1 MRKCP
6 KCGELNGDN
15 NTSCYKCGAAI
26 GPVSSYQKIC
36 PKCKKIYSDRAD
48 TCEDCHI
55 PLTMYT
61 KNLTYDSG
69 NGPEG
74 WMYAIAI
81 LLPMI
86 GIILG
91 LIYLARKEDSIGK
104 SLLIAAIVANIV
116 WVALSFLIFNV
127 F

>member
-1 MRKCP
+1 
-6 KCGELNGDN
+6 
-15 NTSCYKCGAAI
+15 
-26 GPVSSYQKIC
+26 
-36 PKCKKIYSDRAD
+36 
-48 TCEDCHI
+48 
-55 PLTMYT
+55 
-61 KNLTYDSG
+61 
-69 NGPEG
+69 
-74 WMYAIAI
+74 MYAIAI
-81 LLPMI
+81 LLPII

>member
-26 GPVSSYQKIC
+26 GPASSYQKIC
-36 PKCKKIYSDRAD
+36 PKCKKIYSDRAG

-61 KNLTYDSG
+61 KNLTYDFG

>member
-1 MRKCP
+1 
-6 KCGELNGDN
+6 
-15 NTSCYKCGAAI
+15 
-26 GPVSSYQKIC
+26 
-36 PKCKKIYSDRAD
+36 
-48 TCEDCHI
+48 
-55 PLTMYT
+55 MYT

-116 WVALSFLIFNV
+116 WVSLFFLIFNV

>member
-15 NTSCYKCGAAI
+15 NTRCYQCGAVI

-48 TCEDCHI
+48 TCEDCHV

-61 KNLTYDSG
+61 KDLAYDSG
-69 NGPEG
+69 KGSNF
-74 WMYAIAI
+74 WMYIVAV
-81 LLPMI
+81 LLPLI
-86 GIILG
+86 GVILG

-104 SLLIAAIVANIV
+104 NVLITAIVAGV
-116 WVALSFLIFNV
+116 LWVAVV
-127 F
+127 FAFSGGY